1 MTDDKYTD
9 ISDNSKLIVLLTE
22 EILNVVLNLHEI
34 GYLHNDLSVATILVD
49 PKTLSVKLLNWMN
62 ATKKTETNCREIES
76 FPI

>member
-62 ATKKTETNCREIES
+62 ATKKQKPSVEK
-76 FPI
+76 